1 MKGEMGEFRGIVTTR
16 PGGLCLLTPAGLP
29 PCACAGGFFFFIF
42 KKIKISKI
50 YVCFGKF
57 QKYTPV
63 ALWGATGFKCNF
75 FSSNLQRSPWRK
87 KKRRACRPQRA
98 TGPCR
103 PPQGRPTSGPSLQAP
118 GGPIAPPAGDRGACH
133 LPPRAT
139 GVSPLI
145 KAPALPFPPH
155 LSPKIPPKIQKKKRG
170 VRRRKAAKPCRIQ
183 HL

>member
-1 MKGEMGEFRGIVTTR
+1 MKLARRAAGPPLGQQ
-16 PGGLCLLTPAGLP
+16 PAVFSFLYL
-29 PCACAGGFFFFIF
+29 
-42 KKIKISKI
+42 KKI
-50 YVCFGKF
+50 KF
-57 QKYTPV
+57 QKYMSVLENFKNIPRSPYE
-63 ALWGATGFKCNF
+63 GATGLKCNF

-87 KKRRACRPQRA
+87 KTSPVARWGGDRGLSPGPRATAAGPGPQSRQGACRPPRA
-98 TGPCR
+98 TGP
-103 PPQGRPTSGPSLQAP
+103 PV
-118 GGPIAPPAGDRGACH
+118 APPW
-133 LPPRAT
+133 AT